1 MNKKIALLVIRKN
14 YREIDWIIP
23 LIYKIKDNFKI
34 ITFFQDKNILKKFS
48 KENISLYNKWRKIN
62 SFHFFPTT
70 KHIFLS
76 RLLTLFSFGN
86 FFLTKL
92 INNYIRKEFYS
103 EKYLDQLLLK
113 KNLKDH
119 KLEIIFHEISKNTSW
134 INSFIKN
141 NNVKIV
147 RFPDSTVPRGNYK
160 LDKIKRNKISFIKN
174 LFILASSKHDLSE
187 YIKSYNEKNIK
198 VIGYPR
204 YSNEW
209 LRHFLQEKKFSKK
222 KIFLV
227 GCKQYKK
234 RQKYNIEKQIYSIMK
249 STSLIKNSITIFKPH
264 PAQNINELKSIL
276 SNFDMNLWQI
286 TNEHILK
293 YKNSAELFIGF
304 HRSSSVL
311 DAIASNIPTI
321 KLWSWKAND
330 KNDTNE
336 QNYIKRYGIHKSI
349 LTELNLTKLVLNQS
363 ELQKMILS
371 NKKVKVKLLN
381 KQKLNFKKLI
391 SHNKTMEKVLSKIL
405 NDR

>member
-1 MNKKIALLVIRKN
+1 MKKKLALLVVRKN

-23 LIYKIKDNFKI
+23 LLYKIGNKFKI
-34 ITFFQDKNILKKFS
+34 ITFFQNKSILKDFHQ
-48 KENISLYNKWRKIN
+48 ENISLYLKWKKIN
-62 SFHFFPTT
+62 SFYFYPPLKYLFFNKLLNIVTLNN
-70 KHIFLS
+70 IFFS
-76 RLLTLFSFGN
+76 RVIN
-86 FFLTKL
+86 EFFRRQ
-92 INNYIRKEFYS
+92 IYS
-103 EKYLDQLLLK
+103 KKYLDQLLLK
-113 KNLKDH
+113 KKFKGH
-119 KLEIIFHEISKNTSW
+119 KLEIIFHEISKNSSW
-134 INSFIKN
+134 INSFINDKN
-141 NNVKIV
+141 IKII

-160 LDKIKRNKISFIKN
+160 LDKIKKNKISYIKN

-187 YIKSYNEKNIK
+187 YTKTYNKKNIK
-198 VIGYPR
+198 IIGYPR
-204 YSNEW
+204 YSDEW
-209 LRHFLQEKKFSKK
+209 LKQFVQEKKFKKK

-234 RQKYNIEKQIYSIMK
+234 KQKYYIANQIYSIMK
-249 STSLIKNSITIFKPH
+249 STSLIKNSLTIFKPH
-264 PAQNINELKSIL
+264 PAQNINDLKSIL
-276 SNFDMNLWQI
+276 SNFDMNSWQI

-330 KNDTNE
+330 KNDRNE

-371 NKKVKVKLLN
+371 NKKIKIKLLN

-391 SHNKTMEKVLSKIL
+391 SNNKTIEKVLGKIL
-405 NDR
+405 NDK

>member
-1 MNKKIALLVIRKN
+1 
-14 YREIDWIIP
+14 
-23 LIYKIKDNFKI
+23 
-34 ITFFQDKNILKKFS
+34 
-48 KENISLYNKWRKIN
+48 
-62 SFHFFPTT
+62 
-70 KHIFLS
+70 
-76 RLLTLFSFGN
+76 
-86 FFLTKL
+86 
-92 INNYIRKEFYS
+92 
-103 EKYLDQLLLK
+103 
-113 KNLKDH
+113 
-119 KLEIIFHEISKNTSW
+119 
-134 INSFIKN
+134 
-141 NNVKIV
+141 
-147 RFPDSTVPRGNYK
+147 
-160 LDKIKRNKISFIKN
+160 
-174 LFILASSKHDLSE
+174 
-187 YIKSYNEKNIK
+187 
-198 VIGYPR
+198 
-204 YSNEW
+204 
-209 LRHFLQEKKFSKK
+209 
-222 KIFLV
+222 
-227 GCKQYKK
+227 
-234 RQKYNIEKQIYSIMK
+234 
-249 STSLIKNSITIFKPH
+249 
-264 PAQNINELKSIL
+264 
-276 SNFDMNLWQI
+276 MNLWQI